1 MMVPDMSGGREL
13 QLAHLLYALRRA
25 LDRLRTYAPIPK
37 VGVLYLMGIPYRKIN
52 SQSQNTISP
61 NQYPRS
67 TPRIYEAF
75 MIENGTKEML
85 TFQSQLRQHHAKAML
100 FLATSQGSKFP
111 DPKLVKLTS
120 PRYGTNV
127 HRVLAAKGFAPTL
140 YGSQELVGAPTA
152 YVMEYLPPPSL
163 GRSGWITLY
172 ALRQHDNH
180 IGHQVGIKT
189 ALDQILEIMAAEG
202 VVHGDLR
209 SPNFMI
215 KVRDNRPEVGDD
227 GKYYIQVIDFDW
239 AGESGK
245 VRYPLYRN
253 SQVTW
258 PAPRDAP
265 ILPQHDV
272 ATVEDWWVEERW
284 F

>member
-1 MMVPDMSGGREL
+1 MMVPDMNGGREL

-25 LDRLRTYAPIPK
+25 LDRLKTRIE
-37 VGVLYLMGIPYRKIN
+37 
-52 SQSQNTISP
+52 SQSQDTISP
-61 NQYPRS
+61 KQYPQS

-85 TFQSQLRQHHAKAML
+85 TFQSQLLQHHAKAML
-100 FLATSQGSKFP
+100 FLATSQGSKFLIRNSSNSP
-111 DPKLVKLTS
+111 LPAMGRMCTVSLRQRDLRRTSMGAKSLSERRPLTS
-120 PRYGTNV
+120 
-127 HRVLAAKGFAPTL
+127 
-140 YGSQELVGAPTA
+140 GA
-152 YVMEYLPPPSL
+152 
-163 GRSGWITLY
+163 SGWITLY
-172 ALRQHDNH
+172 ELQQRGTH
-180 IGHQVGIKT
+180 IGHQVGIKRV
-189 ALDQILEIMAAEG
+189 LDQILEIMAAEG

-239 AGESGK
+239 AGESGN
-245 VRYPLYRN
+245 VRYPLSRN
-253 SQVTW
+253 SQLTW

-265 ILPQHDV
+265 ILPQHDA
-272 ATVEDWWVEERW
+272 ATVADWWVEERW